1 MSQGKILVIRGGAI
15 GDFILTLPV
24 FAALRRQ
31 FPDTRLEVLGY
42 PHIASLAAAGGLVNA
57 VKPIESRP
65 LAGFFARGGDLD
77 FELSSYFAG
86 CNVIFSY
93 LFDPDEIFRDNLARI
108 TKAQIIQGPHR
119 PLEGRAVHASEQLL
133 EPLQRLAIFDADSE
147 PRIDLNPASGAQLRP
162 TLAVHPGS
170 GGERKNWPEAA
181 WRELLAKLVE
191 ATDLDL
197 LLVGGEAEEG
207 RLERLAQAVP
217 ADRVQ
222 VRRGIPLP
230 ALAAELRGCVGF
242 AGHDSGI
249 SHLAAAVGLPGL
261 VLWGPTNAT
270 VWRPRSDRFE
280 ILHGGDDLGA
290 LGVEPVWEALRRR
303 LAEWQPQ
310 PKAT

>member
-24 FAALRRQ
+24 LAALRRQ
-31 FPDTRLEVLGY
+31 FPDTALEVLGY
-42 PHIASLAAAGGLVNA
+42 PHIASLAAAGQLVDA
-57 VKPIESRP
+57 VRPIDSRP
-65 LAGFFARGGDLD
+65 LAGFFARAGDLD

-108 TKAQIIQGPHR
+108 TKAQVIQGPHR
-119 PLEGRAVHASEQLL
+119 PLETRDLHATEQLL
-133 EPLQRLAIFDADSE
+133 EPLQRLAIFDAEGE
-147 PRIDLNPASGAQLRP
+147 PRIELNPAPAAQLRP
-162 TLAVHPGS
+162 TLALHPGS

-181 WRELLAKLVE
+181 WQELVGKLVE
-191 ATDLDL
+191 ATDLNL
-197 LLVGGEAEEG
+197 LLVGGEAEGG
-207 RLERLAQAVP
+207 RLERLAKPVP
-217 ADRVQ
+217 ASRVR
-222 VRRGIPLP
+222 VLRGIPLP

-270 VWRPRSDRFE
+270 VWRPRSDRFDV
-280 ILHGGDDLGA
+280 LSGGDNLSA
-290 LGVEPVWEALRRR
+290 LGVETVWEELRRR
-303 LAEWQPQ
+303 VPRWADGQR
-310 PKAT
+310 

>member
-24 FAALRRQ
+24 LAALRRQ
-31 FPDTRLEVLGY
+31 FPDTALAVLGY
-42 PHIASLAAAGGLVNA
+42 PHIAALAAAGQLVDA
-57 VKPIESRP
+57 VRPIEARP
-65 LAGFFARGGDLD
+65 LAGFFARAGDLD

-108 TKAQIIQGPHR
+108 TKAQVIQGPHR
-119 PLEGRAVHASEQLL
+119 PLETRDLHATEQLL

-147 PRIDLNPASGAQLRP
+147 PRINLNPAPAAQLRP
-162 TLAVHPGS
+162 TLALHPGS
-170 GGERKNWPEAA
+170 GGERKNWPEPA
-181 WRELLAKLVE
+181 WRELIGKLVE
-191 ATDLDL
+191 STDLDL
-197 LLVGGEAEEG
+197 LLVGGEAEGG
-207 RLERLAQAVP
+207 RLERLAGAVTTN
-217 ADRVQ
+217 RVR

-261 VLWGPTNAT
+261 VLWGPSNVT
-270 VWRPRSDRFE
+270 VWRPRSARFDV
-280 ILHGGDDLGA
+280 LNGGDDLSA
-290 LGVEPVWEALRRR
+290 IDVETVWEELRRR
-303 LAEWQPQ
+303 LPQ
-310 PKAT
+310 WAGGRR

>member
-24 FAALRRQ
+24 LAALRRQ
-31 FPDTRLEVLGY
+31 FPDTALEVLGY
-42 PHIASLAAAGGLVNA
+42 PHIASLAAAGQLVDA
-57 VKPIESRP
+57 VRPIDSRP
-65 LAGFFARGGDLD
+65 LAGFFARAGDLD

-108 TKAQIIQGPHR
+108 TKAQVIQGPHR
-119 PLEGRAVHASEQLL
+119 PLETRDLHATEQLL
-133 EPLQRLAIFDADSE
+133 EPLQRLAIFDANGE
-147 PRIDLNPASGAQLRP
+147 PRIKLNPTPAAQLRP
-162 TLAVHPGS
+162 TLALHPGS

-181 WRELLAKLVE
+181 WQELVGKLVE
-191 ATDLDL
+191 ATDLNL
-197 LLVGGEAEEG
+197 LLVGGEAEGG
-207 RLERLAQAVP
+207 RLERLAKPVP
-217 ADRVQ
+217 ASRVR
-222 VRRGIPLP
+222 VLRGIPLP

-280 ILHGGDDLGA
+280 ILNGGNDLGA
-290 LGVEPVWEALRRR
+290 LGVEPVWEELRRR
-303 LAEWQPQ
+303 VPRWADGQR
-310 PKAT
+310 